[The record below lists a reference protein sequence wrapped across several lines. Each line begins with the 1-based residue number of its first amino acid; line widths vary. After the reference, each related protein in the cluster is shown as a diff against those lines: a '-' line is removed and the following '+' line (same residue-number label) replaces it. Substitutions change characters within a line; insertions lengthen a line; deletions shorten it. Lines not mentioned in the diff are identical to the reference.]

1 MSVFRINLRQLFD
14 NAFFI
19 SCHRTS
25 IIVFMRV
32 HDVIFSE
39 VKKRHYCR
47 STRTNFVFLTE

>member
-1 MSVFRINLRQLFD
+1 MSVFRNNLRQFFD

-32 HDVIFSE
+32 HDVIFAE
-39 VKKRHYCR
+39 KK
-47 STRTNFVFLTE
+47 STLLWDHNNNFVFLIE

>member
-39 VKKRHYCR
+39 MEKD
-47 STRTNFVFLTE
+47 TTAGPQEQTLD